1 MRNLN
6 TPWGKADSSEIL
18 APGIISYSTPS
29 HGGIWLAPERQKELN
44 YSKNWLRTPEWW
56 EEDCDWSVP
65 YLYFEK
71 DIRAYEKEKTRGRI
85 PVNTN
90 HINDNIEAA
99 RVICERFHPEIYK
112 RLTGSGV
119 DR

>member
-29 HGGIWLAPERQKELN
+29 HGGIWLAPERQKELD
-44 YSKNWLRTPEWW
+44 YSKNWLKSPAWW

-71 DIRAYEKEKTRGRI
+71 DIRAYRGRDGTDWAI
-85 PVNTN
+85 
-90 HINDNIEAA
+90 DGMIEDA

-112 RLTGSGV
+112 RITGSGV